1 MIRKKSIDPEKARLK
16 MADLCARS
24 EQCEYDIREK
34 LKRWQLPSAAIEEI
48 IDSLKER
55 RFIDNFRFAKSFT
68 NDKVK
73 FSAWGRNKIRQALK
87 LKRIPAEVIEEAFED
102 FDSEEYNK
110 ALLRAA
116 KAKASA
122 LDLSI
127 YEDKAKLYRH
137 LLSRGFESR
146 KISAV
151 INKLKEE

>member
-1 MIRKKSIDPEKARLK
+1 MIRKKSLDPEKARLRI
-16 MADLCARS
+16 ADLCARS

-34 LKRWQLPSAAIEEI
+34 MRRWQLPAAAIEDI
-48 IDSLKER
+48 IEFLFDGK
-55 RFIDNFRFAKSFT
+55 FVDNRRFAKSFT

-73 FSAWGRNKIRQALK
+73 FSAWGKNKIRQALR
-87 LKRIPAEVIEEAFED
+87 LKRIPSDVIDETFENL
-102 FDSEEYNK
+102 DSEEYNR